1 MTLGEILSNYS
12 YLFILILIRF
22 SGLFLITPIFSSSVI
37 PVRIKVGL
45 SFTMAIITMPLLAG
59 SHSMPNSEF
68 LILIEVLSE
77 LLIALVIGF
86 ILLLTFTT
94 IQLAGHFIDMRMGF
108 AIVNVTDPIHGYT
121 MPLMGQF
128 KNILAILLFLA
139 INGHHILINSIH
151 RSFMII
157 PLGSST
163 LNYRIYEIVFRYS
176 ADIFLLALKMAL
188 PIYATLFIADIILG
202 FLTRTIPQLNI
213 FVVGLPL
220 KILVGFILLLFSI
233 HFSFMYIEGLF
244 SDSISYIYKILNLF

>member
-1 MTLGEILSNYS
+1 MTLGDILSNYT
-12 YLFILILIRF
+12 YLFVLILIRF
-22 SGLFLITPIFSSSVI
+22 SALFIITPIFSSAVI
-37 PVRIKVGL
+37 PALVKVGL
-45 SFTMAIITMPLLAG
+45 SFTMAIVSMPLLAG
-59 SHSMPNSEF
+59 THSMPSTEY

-77 LLIALVIGF
+77 FLIGLVIGF
-86 ILLLTFTT
+86 IVLLTFTA

-151 RSFMII
+151 RSFILI
-157 PLGSST
+157 PPGGVSF
-163 LNYRIYEIVFRYS
+163 NNRIFEIVFRYS
-176 ADIFLLALKMAL
+176 AEIFIIAFKIAL
-188 PIYATLFIADIILG
+188 PVYATLFIVDIILG

-220 KILVGFILLLFSI
+220 KI
-233 HFSFMYIEGLF
+233 
-244 SDSISYIYKILNLF
+244 